1 MTTTATEQTFLLPD
15 LGEGLTEASV
25 VQWLV
30 AEGDVV
36 VVDQPVVEVET
47 AKSVV
52 EVPSPYA
59 GRVEVLH
66 AAEGELVE
74 VGRPLI
80 TIAVAV
86 AAAVAADGEGVAA
99 GGDGAAAETYREE
112 ERAGSGNVLIG
123 YGTSAHPGSG
133 RRRRPRAVPSAVPL
147 VAAAAAVAGAPGVA
161 AASGVAGS
169 GVSVTSG
176 GGPVKVISP
185 IVRRLAREA
194 GLDLH
199 AIAPTG
205 AGGVVTRSDVWA
217 AIEQARQAP
226 SLTPSRAAAGPEAS
240 ARGSAAV
247 VLSASATATARPS
260 ASSAVLP
267 SAATRG
273 ERRIPLS
280 GFQKTAAK
288 VLSRSR
294 AEIPEATVWVDVDAT
309 ALWNLREAARTP
321 ADPGPGLLAYVA
333 RFVVAGLKEYPVLNS
348 RLDVERDE
356 IVMPGVVNLG
366 VAVQGQHGLVVP
378 AVLDAGSMTTT
389 ELDVALRDLVARART
404 GKATTEE
411 LTAGTFTLNNYGG
424 FRVDGSAAIINHPQ
438 VAMLGLGRIIDRP
451 WVVDGEIVPRK
462 ITQMS
467 FVFDHRVCDGGT
479 AAGFMRSVADAI
491 ENPAAAIVR
500 L

>member
-1 MTTTATEQTFLLPD
+1 MTATATEQTFLLPD
-15 LGEGLTEASV
+15 LGEGLTEAEV

-36 VVDQPVVEVET
+36 TVDQPVVEVET
-47 AKSVV
+47 AKSIV

-59 GRVEVLH
+59 GRVGTLH

-80 TIAVAV
+80 TVTAEGGSG
-86 AAAVAADGEGVAA
+86 GEG
-99 GGDGAAAETYREE
+99 AAETYREE

-133 RRRRPRAVPSAVPL
+133 RRRRPR
-147 VAAAAAVAGAPGVA
+147 GARPTAPV
-161 AASGVAGS
+161 
-169 GVSVTSG
+169 VTATSQ

-194 GLDLH
+194 GLDLR
-199 AIAPTG
+199 AIAPSG
-205 AGGVVTRSDVWA
+205 AGGVVTRSDVRS
-217 AIEQARQAP
+217 AIEDMRPALRVGAGVVAGAGAVAP
-226 SLTPSRAAAGPEAS
+226 GGVGESAS
-240 ARGSAAV
+240 GAEPAAV
-247 VLSASATATARPS
+247 GQDVPD
-260 ASSAVLP
+260 VP
-267 SAATRG
+267 G

-280 GFQKTAAK
+280 GFQRAAGT

-309 ALWNLREAARTP
+309 ALWELREATRTP
-321 ADPGPGLLAYVA
+321 TDPGPGLLAHLA
-333 RFVVAGLKEYPVLNS
+333 RFVVAGLKEYPVLNA
-348 RLDVERDE
+348 RLDVERAE
-356 IVMPGVVNLG
+356 VVESDRINLG
-366 VAVQGQHGLVVP
+366 IAVQGQQGLVVP
-378 AVLDAGSMTTT
+378 AVLGADTMTTA
-389 ELDVALRDLVARART
+389 ELDVALRDLVARARV
-404 GKATTEE
+404 GRATTEE
-411 LTAGTFTLNNYGG
+411 LAAGTFTLNNYGG

-438 VAMLGLGRIIDRP
+438 VAILGFGRIIDRP
-451 WVVDGEIVPRK
+451 WVVDGEIVARK

-491 ENPAAAIVR
+491 ENPLAAIVR